1 MNTFQLHS
9 STGKGKIAQVDFWAE
24 KSVIIVSV
32 EDFNYPIEDT
42 NRQTTYHIYTP
53 NGRLLSKHYNKLF
66 GYKNANGALKY
77 AQKHG
82 VEQYRKT
89 NEPSS
94 TPCPVPAPAPAK
106 SAAKGQGILFVEF
119 QTSGRGKDTEIIE
132 ISVVDSSENV
142 LFQSLI
148 KPIKPIKEDSTKQH
162 GINNAHVIDSP
173 SFADVWKSFS
183 AVIGRSDIAFYNA
196 DFSKR
201 IILQSIAKA
210 FDTPIPKHFYTLFP
224 YNKVICVGEQYKD
237 FNNFRLGYFQN
248 NGLQH
253 INSACGQSG
262 VLWRDLSKSSS
273 GSAIKSARLYKYL
286 DHKAVA

>member
-1 MNTFQLHS
+1 MREFELYTKDMSKGIHAITGEYGRVRVFIHKNCM
-9 STGKGKIAQVDFWAE
+9 STGESYLLENFHYEKLASY
-24 KSVIIVSV
+24 KSVS
-32 EDFNYPIEDT
+32 
-42 NRQTTYHIYTP
+42 
-53 NGRLLSKHYNKLF
+53 
-66 GYKNANGALKY
+66 ALIKY
-77 AQKHG
+77 AKANQFFPPNQIQQSA
-82 VEQYRKT
+82 VT
-89 NEPSS
+89 S
-94 TPCPVPAPAPAK
+94 CPVPAPAPAK

-148 KPIKPIKEDSTKQH
+148 KPTKPIKEDSTKQH
-162 GINNAHVIDSP
+162 GINNAHVIESP

-237 FNNFRLGYFQN
+237 FNNFRLGYFRN